1 MLIAFPLGRAE
12 RSAST
17 KGGSLVKKLVIA
29 SISATIVGIGFGA
42 AEFDVLHAQ
51 RKPPAYVIT

>member
-17 KGGSLVKKLVIA
+17 KG
-29 SISATIVGIGFGA
+29 ATIVGIGFGA